1 MNIERE
7 FPLHVAI
14 WNNEIDKLAEL
25 IKHDKDRIEQFDPRH
40 RTPIQLAV
48 CLGRVEAARLLAQ
61 NDADCNAVSKDG
73 WNLLQEAIANGNPSL
88 VKLIMKYRNYQRNI
102 QRIRG
107 IPELLRKLKESPD
120 FYVEMKWEFSSWV
133 PLVSK
138 LCPNDTYKIYKSGP
152 NVRVDTTL
160 LGIEGTNWQRGNR
173 TFIFSLLADCA
184 KMIDID
190 HETKSAFSE
199 NLSIP
204 GEEAILLEPNMDQ
217 IDSKLMSPN
226 LTGVWGMRSEK
237 TENINGYA
245 CKVYTA
251 NNFELVTRNRIEHMS
266 PDDRKAYEA
275 GHSSN
280 RNFLGGV
287 FNFLESSASSSSSK
301 ATTAAA
307 AGNASMATNASAA
320 TNVSASKQ
328 SNDSSKY
335 SNQAPV
341 TLEEYFNSR
350 VELKNRDIGRARE
363 ENVKI
368 QTFNAQIS
376 LCDEYPLSLQEQILP
391 IIDLMAI
398 SNSHFK
404 KLRDFVTL
412 QIPNGF
418 PVKIQIPLYHVL
430 TAKVTFGNIHGID
443 KTVDGVSTI
452 KEDSISFC
460 AVDENIFAVPAG
472 YRRQGEGE
480 GYHPMMYAD
489 DDALL
494 QMAIERSLLDSNE
507 TNPTNDAQTSSDQVT
522 LYEALG
528 HAGNRGNRTDI
539 ANRYVDYDLQRALE
553 ESLLTS
559 VMELS
564 KHEEEARLNRL
575 REEEEELEKIHM
587 MSPSPKSPEE
597 KKTPDDENLSNDELS
612 HPPIHTHH
620 DYIASTDESPTN
632 SDDEHNNNNNINQ
645 QYENLNGYC
654 LLPQESDM
662 NQQQNDEDS
671 ENGNGNEDDEDDDD
685 EFLRFATLRVHSSI
699 DENKGSQTMNS
710 ALCTNEAVWS
720 TKLES
725 ESFPVDDDKANYIKN
740 LMSSVKLP
748 ESSIPMWAQFCT
760 EQDWQEKLR
769 ERIAC
774 RQTTFFLNEKN

>member
-14 WNNEIDKLAEL
+14 WNNETDKLAEL
-25 IKHDKDRIEQFDPRH
+25 IKHNKDRIEQLDPRH

-48 CLGRVEAARLLAQ
+48 CLGRVEATRLLAQ

-73 WNLLQEAIANGNPSL
+73 WNLLQEAVANGNPSL
-88 VKLIMKYRNYQRNI
+88 VKLIMKYRNYQRNV

-190 HETKSAFSE
+190 HETKSAYSE

-226 LTGVWGMRSEK
+226 ITVYLDVDKIEFERSKSGVWGMRNEK
-237 TENINGYA
+237 TENINGYQ

-251 NNFELVTRNRIEHMS
+251 NKFELVTRTRIEHMS
-266 PDDRKAYEA
+266 QDDRKAYEA
-275 GHSSN
+275 GHASN

-287 FNFLESSASSSSSK
+287 FNFLESSASSSK
-301 ATTAAA
+301 ATTTA
-307 AGNASMATNASAA
+307 NAST
-320 TNVSASKQ
+320 SK
-328 SNDSSKY
+328 SPNDSSK
-335 SNQAPV
+335 SSSPSPV
-341 TLEEYFNSR
+341 SLEEYFNSR
-350 VELKNRDIGRARE
+350 VDLKNRDIGRPRE

-460 AVDENIFAVPAG
+460 AVDENIFAIPAG

-480 GYHPMMYAD
+480 GYHPMMYMD

-494 QMAIERSLLDSNE
+494 QMAIERSLLDPNE
-507 TNPTNDAQTSSDQVT
+507 TNPTTDGQNSSDQVT

-528 HAGNRGNRTDI
+528 HPGAQANRPDI
-539 ANRYVDYDLQRALE
+539 NNRYVDYDLQRALE
-553 ESLLTS
+553 ASLLTS
-559 VMELS
+559 GLSEAEMNEIRQQTQEQLEGDDSSQDLSVAMALS
-564 KHEEEARLNRL
+564 KRDEEARLHRL
-575 REEEEELEKIHM
+575 REEEEELEKILQ
-587 MSPSPKSPEE
+587 
-597 KKTPDDENLSNDELS
+597 LSL
-612 HPPIHTHH
+612 
-620 DYIASTDESPTN
+620 
-632 SDDEHNNNNNINQ
+632 
-645 QYENLNGYC
+645 
-654 LLPQESDM
+654 
-662 NQQQNDEDS
+662 
-671 ENGNGNEDDEDDDD
+671 
-685 EFLRFATLRVHSSI
+685 
-699 DENKGSQTMNS
+699 
-710 ALCTNEAVWS
+710 
-720 TKLES
+720 
-725 ESFPVDDDKANYIKN
+725 
-740 LMSSVKLP
+740 
-748 ESSIPMWAQFCT
+748 
-760 EQDWQEKLR
+760 QEK
-769 ERIAC
+769 
-774 RQTTFFLNEKN
+774 

>member
-14 WNNEIDKLAEL
+14 WNNETEKLTEL
-25 IKHDKDRIEQFDPRH
+25 IKENKDRIEQLDPRH

-48 CLGRVEAARLLAQ
+48 CLGRLDAVRLLAQ
-61 NDADCNAVSKDG
+61 NDADCNVVSKDG
-73 WNLLQEAIANGNPSL
+73 WNLLQEAIATGNPAL
-88 VKLIMKYRNYQRNI
+88 VKLVMKYRNYQRNM

-107 IPELLRKLKESPD
+107 IPDLLRKLKESPD

-160 LGIEGTNWQRGNR
+160 LGIEGTSWQRGNR

-190 HETKSAFSE
+190 HETKSAYSE

-204 GEEAILLEPNMDQ
+204 GEEVILLEPNMDQ
-217 IDSKLMSPN
+217 IDGKLISPN
-226 LTGVWGMRSEK
+226 LTVYLDVDKIEFERSKSGVWGMRNEK
-237 TENINGYA
+237 IENINGYP

-251 NNFELVTRNRIEHMS
+251 NNFELVTRTRIEHMS
-266 PDDRKAYEA
+266 PDDRQAYEA
-275 GHSSN
+275 GHGSN
-280 RNFLGGV
+280 KNFLGGV
-287 FNFLESSASSSSSK
+287 FNFLESSASSSRST

-307 AGNASMATNASAA
+307 AATNSSAM
-320 TNVSASKQ
+320 KL
-328 SNDSSKY
+328 SNDQTKNVDQS
-335 SNQAPV
+335 PI
-341 TLEEYFNSR
+341 TFEEYFNSR
-350 VELKNRDIGRARE
+350 VDLKNKNIGRPRE

-412 QIPNGF
+412 QLPNGF

-443 KTVDGVSTI
+443 KAVEGVSTI
-452 KEDSISFC
+452 KENSVSFC

-480 GYHPMMYAD
+480 GFHPMMYMD

-494 QMAIERSLLDSNE
+494 QMAIERSLLDGNNE
-507 TNPTNDAQTSSDQVT
+507 SAPDNHGGISANQVT

-528 HAGNRGNRTDI
+528 HSGGARATRPDTN
-539 ANRYVDYDLQRALE
+539 NRYVDYDLQRALE
-553 ESLLTS
+553 ASLLTS
-559 VMELS
+559 GLSEKEIEDIRKQELEQLGTGGASSDNISTIMELS
-564 KHEEEARLNRL
+564 KREEEARLNRL
-575 REEEEELEKIHM
+575 REEEEELEKNQKEFTHILIIRICLI
-587 MSPSPKSPEE
+587 
-597 KKTPDDENLSNDELS
+597 LSSL
-612 HPPIHTHH
+612 
-620 DYIASTDESPTN
+620 
-632 SDDEHNNNNNINQ
+632 
-645 QYENLNGYC
+645 
-654 LLPQESDM
+654 
-662 NQQQNDEDS
+662 
-671 ENGNGNEDDEDDDD
+671 
-685 EFLRFATLRVHSSI
+685 I
-699 DENKGSQTMNS
+699 DRRLK
-710 ALCTNEAVWS
+710 
-720 TKLES
+720 
-725 ESFPVDDDKANYIKN
+725 
-740 LMSSVKLP
+740 
-748 ESSIPMWAQFCT
+748 
-760 EQDWQEKLR
+760 
-769 ERIAC
+769 
-774 RQTTFFLNEKN
+774 

>member
-14 WNNEIDKLAEL
+14 WNNETDKLAEL
-25 IKHDKDRIEQFDPRH
+25 IKYNKDRIEQFDPRH

-48 CLGRVEAARLLAQ
+48 CLGRIEAARLLAK
-61 NDADCNAVSKDG
+61 NDADCNVVSKDG

-88 VKLIMKYRNYQRNI
+88 VKLIMKYRNYQRNV

-190 HETKSAFSE
+190 HETKSAYSE

-204 GEEAILLEPNMDQ
+204 GEEAALLEPNMDQ

-226 LTGVWGMRSEK
+226 LTVYLDVDKIEFERSKSGVWGMRNEK
-237 TENINGYA
+237 TENINGYP

-251 NNFELVTRNRIEHMS
+251 NNFELVTRTRIEHMS
-266 PDDRKAYEA
+266 PDDRKVYET

-287 FNFLESSASSSSSK
+287 FNFLESSASSSK
-301 ATTAAA
+301 ATTTA
-307 AGNASMATNASAA
+307 NASA
-320 TNVSASKQ
+320 SKS

-335 SNQAPV
+335 SNPSPV

-350 VELKNRDIGRARE
+350 VDLKNRDIGRPRE
-363 ENVKI
+363 ESVKI

-443 KTVDGVSTI
+443 KAIEGVSTI

-460 AVDENIFAVPAG
+460 AVDENIFAIPPG

-480 GYHPMMYAD
+480 GYHPMMYMD
-489 DDALL
+489 DDTLL

-507 TNPTNDAQTSSDQVT
+507 TNPTNDGQTSSDQVT

-528 HAGNRGNRTDI
+528 HPGARGNRPDI
-539 ANRYVDYDLQRALE
+539 SNRYVDYDLQRALE
-553 ESLLTS
+553 ASLLTS
-559 VMELS
+559 GLSETEMNEIRQQNQVQLEGDPSSQDLSVAMELS
-564 KHEEEARLNRL
+564 KRDEEARLHRL
-575 REEEEELEKIHM
+575 REEEEELEKVLQ
-587 MSPSPKSPEE
+587 
-597 KKTPDDENLSNDELS
+597 LSL
-612 HPPIHTHH
+612 
-620 DYIASTDESPTN
+620 
-632 SDDEHNNNNNINQ
+632 
-645 QYENLNGYC
+645 
-654 LLPQESDM
+654 
-662 NQQQNDEDS
+662 
-671 ENGNGNEDDEDDDD
+671 
-685 EFLRFATLRVHSSI
+685 
-699 DENKGSQTMNS
+699 
-710 ALCTNEAVWS
+710 
-720 TKLES
+720 
-725 ESFPVDDDKANYIKN
+725 
-740 LMSSVKLP
+740 
-748 ESSIPMWAQFCT
+748 
-760 EQDWQEKLR
+760 QEK
-769 ERIAC
+769 
-774 RQTTFFLNEKN
+774 

>member
-14 WNNEIDKLAEL
+14 WNNDTEKLAEVL
-25 IKHDKDRIEQFDPRH
+25 RENKDRIEQLDPRH
-40 RTPIQLAV
+40 RTPLQLAV
-48 CLGRVEAARLLAQ
+48 CLGHVEAARLLAQ
-61 NDADCNAVSKDG
+61 NDADCNVVSKDG

-190 HETKSAFSE
+190 HETRSAFSE

-217 IDSKLMSPN
+217 IEGKLMSPSMTVY
-226 LTGVWGMRSEK
+226 LDVDKIEFERSKSGVWGMRNEKSES
-237 TENINGYA
+237 INGYQ

-251 NNFELVTRNRIEHMS
+251 NNFELVTRTRIEHMS

-275 GHSSN
+275 GHGSN

-287 FNFLESSASSSSSK
+287 FNFLESSASSSRTT
-301 ATTAAA
+301 ATSAAA
-307 AGNASMATNASAA
+307 ATNP
-320 TNVSASKQ
+320 TTSKL
-328 SNDSSKY
+328 SNDSIKHVD
-335 SNQAPV
+335 QTPV
-341 TLEEYFNSR
+341 TFEEYFNSR
-350 VELKNRDIGRARE
+350 AELKNRDIGRPRE
-363 ENVKI
+363 ENTKV

-376 LCDEYPLSLQEQILP
+376 LCDDYPLSLQEQILP

-412 QIPNGF
+412 QLPNGF
-418 PVKIQIPLYHVL
+418 PVKVQIPLYHVL
-430 TAKVTFGNIHGID
+430 TAKVTFGNIHGSD
-443 KTVDGVSTI
+443 KSVEGVSTI
-452 KEDSISFC
+452 KENSNSFC
-460 AVDENIFAVPAG
+460 AVDENIFAIPSG

-480 GYHPMMYAD
+480 GYHPMMYMD

-507 TNPTNDAQTSSDQVT
+507 PPTNNDQGVSADQVT

-528 HAGNRGNRTDI
+528 HPGNRPNRTEVD
-539 ANRYVDYDLQRALE
+539 NRYVDYDLQRALE
-553 ESLLTS
+553 ASLLAS
-559 VMELS
+559 GLSEPEMEEVRKQSRAQLSAEGAPEDLSAVMELS
-564 KHEEEARLNRL
+564 KREEEARLIRI
-575 REEEEELEKIHM
+575 REEEEELEKV
-587 MSPSPKSPEE
+587 
-597 KKTPDDENLSNDELS
+597 
-612 HPPIHTHH
+612 
-620 DYIASTDESPTN
+620 YI
-632 SDDEHNNNNNINQ
+632 
-645 QYENLNGYC
+645 
-654 LLPQESDM
+654 
-662 NQQQNDEDS
+662 
-671 ENGNGNEDDEDDDD
+671 
-685 EFLRFATLRVHSSI
+685 
-699 DENKGSQTMNS
+699 
-710 ALCTNEAVWS
+710 
-720 TKLES
+720 
-725 ESFPVDDDKANYIKN
+725 
-740 LMSSVKLP
+740 
-748 ESSIPMWAQFCT
+748 
-760 EQDWQEKLR
+760 
-769 ERIAC
+769 
-774 RQTTFFLNEKN
+774 